1 MGKQETRMVDVG
13 AKEVTRREAK
23 ARGFISLQADT
34 LTRVRA
40 GEVPKGNALEVAR
53 IAGIMAAKRTAS
65 ILPLCHPLTL
75 DYVGVSLNV
84 SGSGIEIIS
93 TVRAQGRTGVEM
105 EALTAV
111 AAAAL
116 TVYDMCKQLD
126 RAAVIREICLLEK
139 SGGKSGKFLRK
150 ER

>member
-1 MGKQETRMVDVG
+1 MGKQDTGMIDVG

-40 GEVPKGNALEVAR
+40 GEVPKGDVLEVAR

-84 SGSGIEIIS
+84 SDSGIEIIS